1 MSEKN
6 FSGRV
11 PVEVEMCIQA
21 GRGKVVVSSGEL
33 ETYFYI
39 SLAEVRLLKFYK
51 EAEIFTSLDPFEKDT
66 AGYAGVL
73 LFFAKKIEN
82 IDGDKFVQVRL
93 TNDKTFAGRAYLI
106 YDSGFSLSMSI
117 YAGLLLAF
125 SLNLEIVADKEIFQ
139 NQENKKEG
147 GEGGSFSLGLE

>member
-1 MSEKN
+1 MNEEN

-11 PVEVEMCIQA
+11 PVEVDMCIQT
-21 GRGKVVVSSGEL
+21 GRGKVVVSYGEL

-51 EAEIFTSLDPFEKDT
+51 EAEIFSSLDPFEKDT

-73 LFFAKKIEN
+73 LFFARERETHAEN
-82 IDGDKFVQVRL
+82 KLVQIRI
-93 TNDKTFAGRAYLI
+93 TKDKTFDGRAYLI
-106 YDSGFSLSMSI
+106 DDAGFSMSMSI

-125 SLNLEIVADKEIFQ
+125 SLKLEIVADKEIFK

-147 GEGGSFSLGLE
+147 GEGSSFSLGLE

>member
-11 PVEVEMCIQA
+11 PVEVDMCTKK

-33 ETYFYI
+33 EIYFYI
-39 SLAEVRLLKFYK
+39 SFAEVGLLKFYK
-51 EAEIFTSLDPFEKDT
+51 EAKIFSSLDPFEDDT

-73 LFFAKKIEN
+73 LFFAREREIIAGN
-82 IDGDKFVQVRL
+82 KFVQVRL
-93 TNDKTFAGRAYLI
+93 TKDKTFAGRAYLI
-106 YDSGFSLSMSI
+106 DDTGFSLSMSI

-147 GEGGSFSLGLE
+147 AEGSSFSLGLE